1 MKKICAILA
10 MMVMMAIMS
19 AGCGTQ
25 KEVPSEV
32 QSSPVQ
38 PSPVQPSPVQ
48 SSSTQPETADSSE
61 EEKDAVQFS
70 KPETT
75 GDITAESGATAE
87 SGTDV
92 EGEVVAEKGTSSK
105 TITEGE
111 IEENNA
117 ADEETGGVENT
128 MRLLIGK
135 TEVPVAWEKNASV
148 KALQELC
155 PLTIQMSRYGG
166 FEQVG
171 SIGQNIVR
179 EDEQTVTDSGDIVLY
194 SGNQIVI
201 FYGSNSWAYTRLGH
215 IDLSEQEM
223 RDLLGGGDVTIT
235 LE

>member
-1 MKKICAILA
+1 MQRTNEMKTICAILA
-10 MMVMMAIMS
+10 MIAMTVIMV
-19 AGCGTQ
+19 AGCGEQ
-25 KEVPSEV
+25 NEAPAEA
-32 QSSPVQ
+32 
-38 PSPVQPSPVQ
+38 QPSPVQ
-48 SSSTQPETADSSE
+48 SSSAQTGTAESSE
-61 EEKDAVQFS
+61 EEKDAVQLS
-70 KPETT
+70 KTGTT
-75 GDITAESGATAE
+75 GEITAESGAAAE
-87 SGTDV
+87 S
-92 EGEVVAEKGTSSK
+92 EAAAETGKYSK
-105 TITEGE
+105 TITEGK
-111 IEENNA
+111 IEESKA

-148 KALQELC
+148 KALQDIC

-223 RDLLGGGDVTIT
+223 RDLLGGEDVTIT